1 MPPPLSLAP
10 SLSPSLP
17 PSFGVLLTASRRKD
31 SFLRAG
37 THACMKCVRIHLCEG
52 YGGVHNNF
60 IEALDWLG
68 QTARDSN
75 LISRVEAFAAQAES
89 YKTLLRQGVAEHRVA
104 SKAMLRQVGDQLREL
119 MDDLD
124 GARSPLDKLLVA
136 LPAHLDARAATA
148 KASFR
153 AAIEALLL
161 FFEDEYIPVARTQE
175 GCAGLPCG
183 EQVYALCLRYH
194 TTTAM
199 TPDEI
204 HELGLA
210 EVARIQERY
219 QTDVLDKLGVST
231 SFDEFVAKCRAPE
244 SGQYFTNKEE
254 LLDAYRALVRK
265 IRGLLPAYFASEPRA
280 ELEVVEKDAASAPAA
295 YYMQGTADGK
305 RPGKFYVNVS
315 NLDQRPKYEMVA
327 LALHEGIPGHHLQGS
342 LALENEN
349 LPPFLRFIGETSL
362 RHVPSS

>member
-1 MPPPLSLAP
+1 MSVAHRAK
-10 SLSPSLP
+10 
-17 PSFGVLLTASRRKD
+17 GQWRRK
-31 SFLRAG
+31 RA
-37 THACMKCVRIHLCEG
+37 R
-52 YGGVHNNF
+52 
-60 IEALDWLG
+60 
-68 QTARDSN
+68 ARQPARGN
-75 LISRVEAFAAQAES
+75 GERPSRVRARRHTPAPAFAGSAKFALGCASATVFEAFAAQAKS
-89 YKTLLRQGVAEHRVA
+89 YRALLRQGMAEHRVA

-119 MDDLD
+119 MDGLD

-136 LPAHLDARAATA
+136 LPSHLHARAATA

-161 FFEDEYIPVARTQE
+161 FFEDEYIPIARAQE

-231 SFDEFVAKCRAPE
+231 SFDEFVAKYRAPE
-244 SGQYFTNKEE
+244 SDQYFTNKKEWE
-254 LLDAYRALVRK
+254 K
-265 IRGLLPAYFASEPRA
+265 IE
-280 ELEVVEKDAASAPAA
+280 
-295 YYMQGTADGK
+295 
-305 RPGKFYVNVS
+305 
-315 NLDQRPKYEMVA
+315 
-327 LALHEGIPGHHLQGS
+327 
-342 LALENEN
+342 
-349 LPPFLRFIGETSL
+349 
-362 RHVPSS
+362 